1 MTVKKIDSNSVDSY
15 LFFQEAQIDAL
26 HEKIHKY
33 ETYPIDELSETI
45 EAVNLINFKT
55 LSPTALE
62 KFQSLCGRLH
72 TINTTMMVDAILD
85 EAQNLKKYG
94 VRNPQDL
101 ENLRKVI
108 AEVWHNHSLSE
119 DHSNLL
125 RVASI
130 TLAEL
135 TSRKKLNVLH
145 PSHVQINEETQVLS
159 ESTIKEKNLP
169 ANWEEVELALE
180 LLDIAGLFYQ
190 GKTEEGLKGVKTLP
204 HEIKLPPISETS
216 SPDAVAIF
224 IQEAVV
230 KSFEIA
236 RRDGYIPSSQ
246 EILELLE
253 EASTLS

>member
-1 MTVKKIDSNSVDSY
+1 MQAEEIDSNIVDGS
-15 LFFQEAQIDAL
+15 LFFQEAQVDAL
-26 HEKIHKY
+26 HEKIHKH
-33 ETYPIDELSETI
+33 ETYPRDELSETI
-45 EAVNLINFKT
+45 EAVNLINIKT
-55 LSPTALE
+55 LSPVALE

-72 TINTTMMVDAILD
+72 KINTKMMVDAILD

-94 VRNPQDL
+94 VRNPHDI
-101 ENLRKVI
+101 EFLRKAI
-108 AEVWHNHSLSE
+108 AEVWQNHSLSE
-119 DHSNLL
+119 DDSNLL

-135 TSRKKLNVLH
+135 SSGKKPDVVH
-145 PSHVQINEETQVLS
+145 TSHVQLNEEAQVLP
-159 ESTIKEKNLP
+159 ESTVKGTKLS
-169 ANWEEVELALE
+169 ADWEEAELAFE

-190 GKTEEGLKGVKTLP
+190 GKIEEGLGMVKTLP

-216 SPDAVAIF
+216 SPDEIATF

-230 KSFEIA
+230 KSFEVG
-236 RRDGYIPSSQ
+236 RKDGYVPSSQ